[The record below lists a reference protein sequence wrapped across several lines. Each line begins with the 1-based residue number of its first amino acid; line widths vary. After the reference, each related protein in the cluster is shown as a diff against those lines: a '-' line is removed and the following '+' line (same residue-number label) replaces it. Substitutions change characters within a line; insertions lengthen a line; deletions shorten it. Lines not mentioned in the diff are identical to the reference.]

1 MFFNVPLK
9 PVLTFLGSAPV
20 SLWTGIGG
28 SFGILGQVILSS
40 PIKDISPVLSKT
52 ADPLILKT
60 TNFILNMFK
69 YKKKTEQ
76 EECTFY
82 MWHFTYL
89 TLLRQTFFNF
99 AWMPTLNVYM
109 TSALCSSNQTAR
121 QLLTK

>member
-69 YKKKTEQ
+69 YKKKDRAGGVHILYV
-76 EECTFY
+76 TFY
-82 MWHFTYL
+82 ISDIVKTDIF
-89 TLLRQTFFNF
+89 
-99 AWMPTLNVYM
+99 
-109 TSALCSSNQTAR
+109 
-121 QLLTK
+121 